1 MQFPKIITAMP
12 PITRGKVTTVAK
24 AKNDIAKYVAGTTT
38 SGTTRSTGRGHLFNF
53 SLLKQFTDSISELI
67 AQGESITGVR
77 IYHSKS
83 DRDGQLSKNE
93 NDLVLVPVMDNDQD
107 YYNVYKKGTMS
118 ITPVLISNS
127 TPCRNICNGTNL
139 ICP

>member
-1 MQFPKIITAMP
+1 MP

-24 AKNDIAKYVAGTTT
+24 AKNDIAKYVAAQPPVAPPDQLVV
-38 SGTTRSTGRGHLFNF
+38 GHLFNF

-67 AQGESITGVR
+67 AQGEPITGVR

-107 YYNVYKKGTMS
+107 YYNVYKKGAMS

-127 TPCRNICNGTNL
+127 TPCPNICNGTNL